1 MLLSEVRQDYLEFRR
16 SEGYKPATVQVDN
29 IALSRVIKI
38 VGDLPVKQVNVKH
51 IDRVYEW
58 MTERRLAAS
67 TVNVATACMRS
78 FFKWTIDRG
87 YRPEGTNPVL
97 GRRYRPRE
105 ARPMPRVPLAQ
116 FPALLDAART
126 PRDRM
131 FIALGLY
138 TMGRKTELTGIQ
150 VKHLDLDSEEIELY
164 ISKTNAYDRMPIS
177 KELRRELARWIPI
190 YEAECGPLQPDWY
203 LTPAVQGGKHRPET
217 GYPLKPWKEMV
228 SAEDVVKYALN
239 KIEVTGFRT
248 GCHVL
253 RRSAARA
260 MFDEL
265 VLMGYDGA
273 LRIVSAWLHHASVTM
288 SERYLGLDL
297 DRANR
302 DNVAKGELMFP
313 SLEGDNIVPF
323 RKDEHERDQAV

>member
-1 MLLSEVRQDYLEFRR
+1 MLLSEVRDEYLAYRR
-16 SEGYKPATVQVDN
+16 AEGYKPATVQVDV
-29 IALSRVIKI
+29 IALNRVIKVI
-38 VGDLPVKQVNVKH
+38 GDMPIKQITVKH
-51 IDRVYEW
+51 IDQIYEW
-58 MTERRLAAS
+58 MTERRLKAS

-78 FFKWTIDRG
+78 FFKWCIDRG
-87 YRPEGTNPVL
+87 YRPEGTNPAL
-97 GRRYRPRE
+97 ARRYRPRE
-105 ARPMPRVPLAQ
+105 SRPMPRVPLAL

-138 TMGRKTELTGIQ
+138 TMGRKRELSGIQ
-150 VKHLDLDSEEIELY
+150 VKHVDLDSGEIELY
-164 ISKTNAYDRMPIS
+164 ISKTNAHDRMPIS
-177 KELRRELARWIPI
+177 KELRREINLWIPK
-190 YEAECGPLQPDWY
+190 YEAQVGPLQPDWY
-203 LTPAVQGGKHRPET
+203 LTPAVRGGRYLPAT
-217 GYPLKPWKEMV
+217 GYPMRPTMEICN
-228 SAEDVVKYALN
+228 AEGIVKYALA
-239 KIEVTGFRT
+239 KIGVSGSPT

-265 VLMGYDGA
+265 VTLGYDGA
-273 LRIVSAWLHHASVTM
+273 LRIVSAYLHHSSVVM

-302 DNVAKGELMFP
+302 DGFAKGELMFP
-313 SLEGDNIVPF
+313 SLEGDNVVPF

>member
-1 MLLSEVRQDYLEFRR
+1 MLLSEVREEYLQFRR
-16 SEGYKPATVQVDN
+16 TEGYKPNTVHVDN
-29 IALSRVIKI
+29 IALSRLIKI
-38 VGDLPVKQVNVKH
+38 AGDLPVKQVTVRH
-51 IDRVYEW
+51 VDMVYEW
-58 MTERRLAAS
+58 MTERKLAAS
-67 TVNVATACMRS
+67 TVNVATACMRA
-78 FFKWTIDRG
+78 FFRWSIDRG
-87 YRPEGTNPVL
+87 YRPEGSNPAL

-105 ARPMPRVPLAQ
+105 AKPMPRVPLAQ

-131 FIALGLY
+131 FISLGLY

-164 ISKTNAYDRMPIS
+164 ISKTNAYDRMPVS
-177 KELRRELARWIPI
+177 KELRRELTRWMPI

-203 LTPAVQGGKHRPET
+203 LTPAVQGGKHLPAT

-228 SAEDVVKYALN
+228 SAEDAVKYALD
-239 KIEVTGFRT
+239 KIGVTGFRT

-265 VLMGYDGA
+265 VSLGYDGS
-273 LRIVSAWLHHASVTM
+273 LRIVSAWLHHHSVVMT
-288 SERYLGLDL
+288 ERYLGLDL

-302 DNVAKGELMFP
+302 DGVAKGELMFP
-313 SLEGDNIVPF
+313 SLEADNVVPF
-323 RKDEHERDQAV
+323 RKDQHDRSEAM